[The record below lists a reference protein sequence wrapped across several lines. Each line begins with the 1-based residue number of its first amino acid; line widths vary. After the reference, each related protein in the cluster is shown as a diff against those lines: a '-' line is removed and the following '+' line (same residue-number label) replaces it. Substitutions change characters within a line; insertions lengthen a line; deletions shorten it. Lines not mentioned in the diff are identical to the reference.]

1 MSDLIIKALITVEEM
16 FEDRGY
22 VSIYKQFP
30 ELDITKRMVGKIF
43 FTNENKKV
51 VLYIIDST
59 SQIKMYSDMII
70 NVDEYEVLVF
80 IYTNNLTIAH
90 KELEKNLDHRIEIWS
105 VHRLVTNFSKHYLQ
119 PKICLVE
126 KKPDINYK
134 LQKISFYDPLI
145 RYYRYKQHSI
155 IKIIELDGSIT
166 HRIVV

>member
-1 MSDLIIKALITVEEM
+1 MSDVIIKALNTAEEM

-22 VSIYKQFP
+22 IAVYERFP

-43 FTNENKKV
+43 YTKENKKV
-51 VLYIIDST
+51 ILYIIDST
-59 SQIKMYSDMII
+59 SQIKIYSDLII
-70 NVDEYEVLVF
+70 NIEEYEVLVF
-80 IYTNNLTIAH
+80 IYTNSLTIAH

-105 VHRLVTNFSKHYLQ
+105 VNRLVTNFSKHYLQ

-145 RYYRYKQHSI
+145 RYYRYKHHSI
-155 IKIIELDGSIT
+155 IKIIELDGSIA